1 MGVKPMLRVTISM
14 LALLVLALGA
24 TDTAAQG
31 LKPEDPVSYRS
42 FAQAPLHRAFLP
54 IAVDLSHAFPIPG
67 DQGDQGSCV
76 GWAVGYAARSYYV
89 LEHQGGDPGSSADI
103 VSPAFIYNTIN
114 DQPGNCENGTRISDA
129 LELLRFWGALSIA
142 DAPYLPR
149 SCDPPRE
156 VAAEALQR
164 FQIWD
169 WRTVDYT
176 RLDDIKGQ
184 LAKGHPVI
192 FGAALTYDFDEMRDA
207 TIYHGSGEE
216 WGSSHAMVL
225 VGYDDMR
232 QAFKLINSWGKRW
245 GEGGF
250 GWIAYDTFAAR
261 ANSAFVVEPSAGQR
275 PEPEP
280 EPLPVP
286 DTPVVDIPVEPDVA
300 VVVPEPG
307 PGDIEPP
314 LDSYA
319 CAELSATTASGRLV
333 VSGFVAERGDLA
345 RLQVSLAG
353 RDAVLRVAVHEW
365 PQCEALMT
373 FREQMAE
380 GGGPQIRIVAG
391 KSEFERGETLVLE
404 VTTPP
409 YPSYLYLSYI
419 QASGEVVHLVQP
431 SGPVPSPLPASQT
444 LTFGDGLAGRAR
456 FVVTPPF
463 GDEMIIALAAAS
475 PLFTEARPGVEIE
488 RDYLTAF
495 RDALVVKPIA
505 GVEPRRVRGS
515 YATLSTQE
523 AGQ

>member
-1 MGVKPMLRVTISM
+1 MQRVAISI
-14 LALLVLALGA
+14 LAVLLLAIGA
-24 TDTAAQG
+24 TDSVAQG
-31 LKPEDPVSYRS
+31 LKAEDPTAYRS
-42 FAQAPLHRAFLP
+42 FARAPLHRAFLP
-54 IAVDLSHAFPIPG
+54 IAVDLSHAFPTPG

-76 GWAVGYAARSYYV
+76 GWAVGYAARSFYV
-89 LEHQGGDPGSSADI
+89 LEHEGGNPGNASDI
-103 VSPAFIYNTIN
+103 VSPSFIYNTIN

-142 DAPYLPR
+142 EAPYLPR
-149 SCDPPRE
+149 SCNPPSE

-192 FGAALTYDFDEMRDA
+192 FGAALTYDFDDMRDA
-207 TIYHGSGEE
+207 TVYHGSGEE

-275 PEPEP
+275 PEPDP
-280 EPLPVP
+280 EPAPVP
-286 DTPVVDIPVEPDVA
+286 EPDVA

-307 PGDIEPP
+307 PGDIDPP
-314 LDSYA
+314 LETYA
-319 CAELSATTASGRLV
+319 CAELHANIVNGRLV
-333 VSGFVAERGDLA
+333 VSGFVASRGDLA
-345 RLQVSLAG
+345 QLQVSLAG

-373 FREQMAE
+373 FRQQMAE
-380 GGGPQIRIVAG
+380 GGGPEIRIVAG
-391 KSEFERGETLVLE
+391 KTEFARGETLVLE
-404 VTTPP
+404 VTTPS

-431 SGPVPSPLPASQT
+431 SGPVPSPLPAGQT
-444 LTFGDGLAGRAR
+444 LTFGDGLDGRTR

-463 GDEMIIALAAAS
+463 GNEMIIALAAAS
-475 PLFTEARPGVEIE
+475 PLFAQPRPGVEIE

-515 YATLSTQE
+515 YATLSTRD